1 MNDLRGL
8 FRRMPVTMAALIV
21 AALSMIGVPPT
32 CGFFSKW
39 YLLLGGIEAGQWLYV
54 GALIF
59 SSLVNAVLFFRV
71 IEIAYFRTP
80 RAGQPVEGHEAVQVR
95 EAPAAMLQ
103 PLVLAAAALIGVG
116 LATGPLVQHVIRFA
130 VPGGF

>member
-1 MNDLRGL
+1 
-8 FRRMPVTMAALIV
+8 MPVTMAALIV
-21 AALSMIGVPPT
+21 GALSMIGIPPT

-71 IEIAYFRTP
+71 LEIAYFRTP
-80 RAGQPVEGHEAVQVR
+80 GESAHDPGHGVPQAG
-95 EAPAAMLQ
+95 EAPAMMLQ
-103 PLVLAAAALIGVG
+103 PLVVAAAALIVVG

-130 VPGGF
+130 VPGF

>member
-1 MNDLRGL
+1 
-8 FRRMPVTMAALIV
+8 MPVTMAALIV
-21 AALSMIGVPPT
+21 GALSMIGIPPT

-80 RAGQPVEGHEAVQVR
+80 GESAHDPGHGVPQAG
-95 EAPAAMLQ
+95 EAPAMMLQ
-103 PLVLAAAALIGVG
+103 PLVVAAAALIVVG

-130 VPGGF
+130 VPGF

>member
-1 MNDLRGL
+1 
-8 FRRMPVTMAALIV
+8 MPVTMAALVV

-71 IEIAYFRTP
+71 IEIAYFRTAD
-80 RAGQPVEGHEAVQVR
+80 AGATGAGHEAVLLR

-130 VPGGF
+130 VPVGF